1 MSIASELQEATSI
14 LAAIWEAYVVACERG
29 NHRVV
34 VEEDLCERIGDFL
47 EQSQNYEY
55 KQQVADTA
63 ERLSVAASHGLS
75 FMQRIGASLIDW
87 AAKRESSIVYREHME
102 TAAPPPTE
110 EGVEA
115 PAPERTYQPRMHPSY
130 AYSYS
135 TLLDEINQ
143 TLPGMSDQTL
153 LHIKANMEHI
163 LDSINGR
170 LDRQAP
176 APAPVQDQE
185 SEW

>member
-1 MSIASELQEATSI
+1 MSMASELQEATSI

-34 VEEDLCERIGDFL
+34 VEEELCERIGDFL
-47 EQSQNYEY
+47 EQSETYEHNH
-55 KQQVADTA
+55 QVADTA
-63 ERLSVAASHGLS
+63 ERLSVAASHGFS

-87 AAKRESSIVYREHME
+87 AAKRESNIVYREHME
-102 TAAPPPTE
+102 TVQPPSTPTE

-115 PAPERTYQPRMHPSY
+115 PAPERTYQPHMHPAY

-153 LHIKANMEHI
+153 MHIKANMEHI

-170 LDRQAP
+170 LDKRSQVQA
-176 APAPVQDQE
+176 QNQE